1 MSEESFLLKYD
12 GARLQSGPMSVAEI
26 GPVFLALDELVKA
39 IYRNVDPLSA
49 EVPELQI
56 VGVEQGSYSVF
67 FDVGSQALD
76 GVLNWASDPKAN
88 TALTLA
94 GGVVTVKEIIG
105 WAMKAMSNKVAM
117 QEQTEVPYP
126 DLLENLQL
134 ERLTDALL
142 AKSRG
147 RKNVAAIVKP
157 VLELGIETVELA
169 SSRSVEVHINEEEAR
184 RMVNYAETLSE
195 PTVQVATVSARFATA
210 NLIEP
215 LKRKWRIET
224 EEFGTISIRLLD
236 EEFAALVSL
245 GEANL
250 AQTYDMRIRVETQV
264 GPDDEEKSSY
274 ELLTV
279 YTGDGET
286 GEQMELEL

>member
-12 GARLQSGPMSVAEI
+12 GARLQFEPMSVAEI

-49 EVPELQI
+49 EVPKLEI
-56 VGVEQGSYSVF
+56 IGVEQGSYSVY
-67 FDVGSQALD
+67 FDIGSQALD

-88 TALTLA
+88 TAITLA
-94 GGVVTVKEIIG
+94 GGVVTLKEIIG
-105 WAMKAMSNKVAM
+105 WVMKALSNKAAL

-126 DLLENLQL
+126 DLRENLQL

-142 AKSRG
+142 AESRG

-157 VLELGIETVELA
+157 TLEPGIETVELA
-169 SSRSVEVHINEEEAR
+169 GSRSIEVHINEEEAR
-184 RMVNYAETLSE
+184 RMVNYAETLPE
-195 PTVQVATVSARFATA
+195 PTAQVVTVSARFATA

-224 EEFGTISIRLLD
+224 AEFGTISIRLLD
-236 EEFAALVSL
+236 EEFAALVSS
-245 GEANL
+245 GAANL
-250 AQTYDMRIRVETQV
+250 ARPYDMRIRVETQV
-264 GPDDEEKSSY
+264 GPDDEEKTSY

-279 YTGDGET
+279 YTDDGEPN
-286 GEQMELEL
+286 GQMELEL

>member
-12 GARLQSGPMSVAEI
+12 GARLQSEPMSVAEI

-49 EVPELQI
+49 EVPELEI

-67 FDVGSQALD
+67 FDVGSQVLD

-105 WAMKAMSNKVAM
+105 WVLKALSNKAAM
-117 QEQTEVPYP
+117 QEQKEAPYR
-126 DLLENLQL
+126 DLRENLQL

-142 AKSRG
+142 AKPRG
-147 RKNVAAIVKP
+147 RKNVAAIVRP
-157 VLELGIETVELA
+157 TLEPGIETVELVC
-169 SSRSVEVHINEEEAR
+169 SRSVKVHINEEEAR
-184 RMVNYAETLSE
+184 RMVNYAETLPE
-195 PTVQVATVSARFATA
+195 PTVQVVTVSARFATA

-224 EEFGTISIRLLD
+224 EEFGTISICLLD
-236 EEFAALVSL
+236 EEFAVLVSS
-245 GEANL
+245 GEVNL
-250 AQTYDMRIRVETQV
+250 ARTYDMRIRVETQV

-279 YTGDGET
+279 YTDDDET
-286 GEQMELEL
+286 GEQMEMEL

>member
-12 GARLQSGPMSVAEI
+12 GARLQSEPMSVAEI

-49 EVPELQI
+49 EVPELEI

-76 GVLNWASDPKAN
+76 GVLNWASDSKVN
-88 TALTLA
+88 TALTLG

-105 WAMKAMSNKVAM
+105 WVMKALSNKAAM

-126 DLLENLQL
+126 DLRENLQL

-157 VLELGIETVELA
+157 TLEPGIEAVELA
-169 SSRSVEVHINEEEAR
+169 GSRSVEVHINEEEGR
-184 RMVNYAETLSE
+184 RMVNYAETLPE
-195 PTVQVATVSARFATA
+195 PTVQVATVSACFATA

-236 EEFAALVSL
+236 EEFAALVSS

-250 AQTYDMRIRVETQV
+250 ARSYDMRIRVETQV

-279 YTGDGET
+279 YTDDGET